1 MCHECPESTTP
12 TTTAA
17 VGMSAPRYTGTCRRE
32 TEGEES
38 KNAETREIIA
48 ALLDLPH
55 LSYCLTDYNAV

>member
-1 MCHECPESTTP
+1 
-12 TTTAA
+12 
-17 VGMSAPRYTGTCRRE
+17 MSAPRYTGTCRRE